1 VFVFPFLMQSI
12 SLSRFLA
19 PVVLKFCIIASLSLV
34 LGFAAG
40 ALAGWILAAVL
51 LAFYV
56 SGFVFALYK
65 TLCWME
71 SSQQTLA
78 LQAPVG
84 EWNNIATLLYRARK
98 LERSVRQEL
107 DQSVAQLRKILEQIP
122 DGVVIVDA
130 ALNIQWANHTAE
142 KHLGIDVQRDR
153 GLRLTNLAR
162 EPEFIKALLA
172 PDNTPN
178 CRMTMAG
185 SGLTL
190 QVQSLAFSSD
200 QSLIFTRDVSETE
213 RLDVMRRDFIANVSH
228 ELRTPLTV
236 LVGFLEIASPLQALS
251 QEHLLLMRAEALRMQ
266 RLIEDLLTLSRLEAS
281 HNLEQENIVE
291 LQSLAQRALSQAQAI
306 SAGKHIFSTNLQALK
321 ILGSEHEIESALS
334 NLIINAVRYTP
345 ESGRISVEMRQ
356 LEEGVEI
363 NVIDSGVGIAPEHIT
378 RLTERFYRVDKSRSR
393 ETGGTGLGLAIVKHV
408 MQRHQGQL
416 LISSTLGQGSR
427 FTLLFPRKRM
437 KIEG

>member
-1 VFVFPFLMQSI
+1 MQSI

-34 LGFAAG
+34 LGFAVG
-40 ALAGWILAAVL
+40 ALAGWILAAAL
-51 LAFYV
+51 LALYV

-162 EPEFIKALLA
+162 EPEFIRALLA
-172 PDNTPN
+172 PGNTPN
-178 CRMTMAG
+178 CRITMAG

-266 RLIEDLLTLSRLEAS
+266 RLIEDLLTLSRLEGS

-345 ESGRISVEMRQ
+345 EGGRISVEMRQ